1 MAYEIICSM
10 LRNWWQFENFQI
22 TGCHCSNFK
31 AVQDEGAALIE
42 LFRFWVESASA
53 NSCDHFCCCLLQ
65 AVEKRKGRRK
75 GIFFK

>member
-1 MAYEIICSM
+1 MAYEIIYGM
-10 LRNWWQFENFQI
+10 LYNWRQFEKFQI

-31 AVQDEGAALIE
+31 AVQDEGTALIE
-42 LFRFWVESASA
+42 VFFWGVESASA

-75 GIFFK
+75 GILFK